1 MLDTTPFTQFSKT
14 EPAFDEA
21 GFSIPVEDKLQNL
34 ITAYEL
40 EVGCFDQNENTITYY
55 GRDRALHLDGE
66 GSLCSDFDGSWIC
79 LNGEPLY
86 VEIVSSTAS
95 VTEYKAHVYYDG
107 VESYLMIARD
117 RDTDTFSLNGI
128 READEANAANY
139 LVGTRSVIEPEAGKS
154 IVPIYKQ
161 TNFSTGE
168 TRSINGKRVTF
179 SAGTSITLEKLPNGY
194 YLSTAVIRDTRGDS
208 YYSQV
213 VGATAAG
220 KEMKDW
226 TLDERFI
233 GRDY

>member
-1 MLDTTPFTQFSKT
+1 M
-14 EPAFDEA
+14 
-21 GFSIPVEDKLQNL
+21 
-34 ITAYEL
+34 
-40 EVGCFDQNENTITYY
+40 
-55 GRDRALHLDGE
+55 
-66 GSLCSDFDGSWIC
+66 
-79 LNGEPLY
+79 
-86 VEIVSSTAS
+86 EIVSSTAS